1 MTVNTPAPGTFPG
14 LTPGTALRGA
24 RGRRSMTQAMLSVLL
39 NLPVGRLSDMEHDKK
54 PIPPDLAERLAEV
67 LGVSPQTFL

>member
-1 MTVNTPAPGTFPG
+1 
-14 LTPGTALRGA
+14 
-24 RGRRSMTQAMLSVLL
+24 MTQAMLSVLL